1 MSKPKV
7 FITRQIPQAGL
18 DLLQDQVE
26 LEIWMQNEPPPY
38 TILLEKVQNI
48 DGLLCLLTDKID
60 QQLITNAP
68 HLKVISQMAV
78 GYDNIDLNFAT
89 NKGIPVGNTPGV
101 LTEATADLTW
111 ALLMAITRRITEGQE
126 YIKQGKWTTWQ
137 PMGLLGADFVGATLG
152 IIGMGRIGQA
162 VARRAKGF
170 NLNILYT
177 NRHRLTLNLEQELG
191 VNYVTL
197 EQLLKEADFISLH
210 TPLTEDTY
218 HLIGTKELKEMK
230 KTAFLINTARGGII
244 DQNAL
249 LSALKEGE
257 IAGAG
262 LDVTEPEP
270 LPKDHELLTLN
281 NVIITPHI
289 GSASYETRSQMAIIA
304 AQNLLIGLQGLP
316 LPYCVNSAV
325 YNNH

>member
-7 FITRQIPQAGL
+7 FITRQIPQAVL

-162 VARRAKGF
+162 IARRAKGF

-177 NRHRLTLNLEQELG
+177 NRRRLTLNLEQELG

-210 TPLTEDTY
+210 TPLTEETY
-218 HLIGTKELKEMK
+218 HLISTKELKQMK

-289 GSASYETRSQMAIIA
+289 GSASYQTRSQMAIIA
-304 AQNLLIGLQGLP
+304 AQNLLVGLQGLP
-316 LPYCVNSAV
+316 LAYCVNSAV